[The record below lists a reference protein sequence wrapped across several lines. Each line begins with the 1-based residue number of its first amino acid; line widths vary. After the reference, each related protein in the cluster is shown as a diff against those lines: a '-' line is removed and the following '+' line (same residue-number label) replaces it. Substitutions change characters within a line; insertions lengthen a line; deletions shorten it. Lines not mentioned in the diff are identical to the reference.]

1 MVDQKKNIYNENIIL
16 GIKLQIFATFTFKF
30 KFNIFVHY
38 NIIYVYFINLN
49 QFWPEAL
56 FQ

>member
-49 QFWPEAL
+49 
-56 FQ
+56 